1 MRSKRLLSI
10 LGLIGLLATAVPLP
24 AATPTEG
31 FEYQRIDVPVP
42 TETGS
47 KVEVLELFWY
57 GCPHCYH
64 LEPTLDKWLKTKPD
78 NAEFRRLPAVLNDNW
93 AIHAKVFYTAE
104 TLGVLEKLHTP
115 LFQAYHE
122 QNNKL
127 KDEATIRQVFVANG
141 VKAEDFD
148 RAFNSFAVD
157 AKVRRARDLS
167 QRFGI
172 DGVPAI
178 IVNGKY
184 RTSATLTGGH
194 QQTMDVVNFLIAKES
209 GAAPAK

>member
-10 LGLIGLLATAVPLP
+10 LGLIGILAIAAPLS
-24 AATPTEG
+24 AAPTEG

-57 GCPHCYH
+57 GCPHCFH
-64 LEPTLDKWLKTKPD
+64 LEPTLEKWLKTKPA

-127 KDEATIRQVFVANG
+127 KDEAAIRQVFVANG

-194 QQTMDVVNFLIAKES
+194 QQTMEVVNFLIAKEG